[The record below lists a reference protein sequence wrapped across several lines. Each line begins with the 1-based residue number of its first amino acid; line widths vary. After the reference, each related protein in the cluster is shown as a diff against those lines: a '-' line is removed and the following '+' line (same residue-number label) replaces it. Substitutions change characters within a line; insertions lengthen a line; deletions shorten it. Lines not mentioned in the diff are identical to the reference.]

1 VPDVSPVSARVANS
15 VGASGLGMVVR
26 LMRTNRTVTRDA
38 GPWGPEITAQA
49 KLATGLD
56 RRFVLADGRI
66 VTYREFG
73 AADGFPVVAMHGTP
87 GSRLKYAAG
96 HHDAERLGLR
106 LISVD
111 RWGYGSSDSH
121 PQPALVRYGED
132 VAELAGGLGINQFSV
147 VGISGGGPFA
157 VAAAAVAPERTKSL
171 ALVAPVGPIA
181 GALDA
186 HELRFF
192 HRMCFQWLG
201 PASGAMR
208 STFGVYRALLRAAP
222 QSAVRLSAAVG
233 PGVDKML
240 VRAPDVCHHLTETLR
255 AGFERGVAGAVIDMQ
270 LFSRPWELALEQIC
284 ARTRIWLGTEDR
296 SVPQVAVYRL
306 AERIQ
311 QAEFT
316 RLQGQGHFWI
326 TRHHCEVL
334 EWLAERS

>member
-1 VPDVSPVSARVANS
+1 MPDMPLVSAWVTNS
-15 VGASGLGMVVR
+15 VGFSGRDMVVR
-26 LMRTNRTVTRDA
+26 LMRTNGTVMRDA
-38 GPWGPEITAQA
+38 GRWGSETSAHA
-49 KLATGLD
+49 KLAAGLD
-56 RRFVLADGRI
+56 RRFALFDGRV

-73 AADGFPVVAMHGTP
+73 AADGFPVIAMHGTP

-96 HHDAERLGLR
+96 HPDAERLGLR

-111 RWGYGSSDSH
+111 RWGYGSSDPH
-121 PQPALVRYGED
+121 PQPALARYGED
-132 VAELAGGLGINQFSV
+132 VVELAGGLGITQFSV

-157 VAAAAVAPERTKSL
+157 VAVAAVAPERTRSL

-181 GALDA
+181 GVLDG

-201 PASGAMR
+201 PASSAMR
-208 STFGVYRALLRAAP
+208 STFGLYRALLRRAP

-240 VRAPDVCHHLTETLR
+240 VRAPDVCHHLSETLR

-270 LFSRPWELALEQIC
+270 LFSRPWELALEQIS

-311 QAEFT
+311 QPEFT

-326 TRHHCEVL
+326 TRHHREVL

>member
-1 VPDVSPVSARVANS
+1 
-15 VGASGLGMVVR
+15 
-26 LMRTNRTVTRDA
+26 MRTNRTVTRDA
-38 GPWGPEITAQA
+38 GLWDPETTAHA
-49 KLATGLD
+49 KLAAGLD

-66 VTYREFG
+66 VAYREFG

-87 GSRLKYAAG
+87 GSRLKYAVG

-111 RWGYGSSDSH
+111 RWGYGSSDPH
-121 PQPALVRYGED
+121 PQPALARYGED
-132 VAELAGGLGINQFSV
+132 IAEFAGGLGINQFSV

-157 VAAAAVAPERTKSL
+157 VAAAAVAPERTRSL

-201 PASGAMR
+201 PASRAMH
-208 STFGVYRALLRAAP
+208 STFGVYRALLRRAP

-233 PGVDKML
+233 PSVDKML
-240 VRAPDVCHHLTETLR
+240 VRAPDVCHQLSETLR
-255 AGFERGVAGAVIDMQ
+255 AGFERGVTGAVIDMQ
-270 LFSRPWELALEQIC
+270 LFSRPWELTLERIS

-306 AERIQ
+306 AERIP

-334 EWLAERS
+334 VWLAETS